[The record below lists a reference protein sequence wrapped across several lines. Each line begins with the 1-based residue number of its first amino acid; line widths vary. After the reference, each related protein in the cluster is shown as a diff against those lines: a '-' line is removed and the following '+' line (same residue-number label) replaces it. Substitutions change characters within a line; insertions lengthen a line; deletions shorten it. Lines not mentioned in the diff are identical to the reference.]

1 MLRRRDL
8 FGLAAS
14 GLFLPRRLLAAP
26 PANERKFL
34 FIYCYGGWDTSM
46 VYSPMFDVVNASVEG
61 DAAVATARGITY
73 VDSPQRPNVKA
84 FFETWGDRACM
95 INGMEVRSVT
105 HERCQRILMTG
116 SAESGKDD
124 WPAIAAGNGAE
135 GLLLPHLVNSGPAF
149 STAYSDRIVRVGE
162 NGQLIELLDGTA
174 LDRSAV
180 PVTPPSA
187 DAQSLGN
194 AYLTRRLESFRAG
207 AGAGAPATFAD
218 HYAGALSDIDAL
230 RAMSGTLNL
239 DPASGGCSRDIAS
252 DAATALDCFAL
263 GISRCAITRHDG
275 WCAVGWDTHVSNSY
289 QTLHY
294 DELFGFLDQIMT
306 DLDGRTGVSGAP
318 LRDEVTIVVLSEM
331 GRHPTLNSGGGKD
344 HWTFTSCLLIG
355 SGIRGGQTLG
365 ELDENALGRPIDL
378 ATGELDEGG
387 EALLPTHLGASLL
400 TLADLDPAEFLTS
413 GAPILAALDG

>member
-26 PANERKFL
+26 PANDRKFL

-46 VYSPMFDVVNASVEG
+46 VYSPMFDVINASVEG
-61 DAAVATARGITY
+61 DADIATARGITY
-73 VDSPQRPNVKA
+73 VDSPQRPNVKS

-116 SAESGKDD
+116 SAESGNDD
-124 WPAIAAGNGAE
+124 WPAIAAGNGAD
-135 GLLLPHLVNSGPAF
+135 GLLLPHLVISGPAF

-187 DAQSLGN
+187 DAQALGN
-194 AYLTRRLESFRAG
+194 AFLTRRLESFRAS
-207 AGAGAPATFAD
+207 AGAGAPTTFAD
-218 HYAGALSDIDAL
+218 RYAGALTDTEAL
-230 RAMSGTLNL
+230 RAMSATLNL
-239 DPASGGCSRDIAS
+239 DPAGGGCSRDIAS

-289 QTLHY
+289 QSLHY

-331 GRHPTLNSGGGKD
+331 GRHPTLNAGGGKD

-365 ELDENALGRPIDL
+365 ELDENALGRPLDL
-378 ATGELDEGG
+378 VTGELDDGG

-400 TLADLDPAEFLTS
+400 TLADIDPAEFLTT